1 MGPRLLRGREAHGA
15 EGKWGQRDESKME
28 RTAASFSFR

>member
-1 MGPRLLRGREAHGA
+1 MRPLQEDETEASRA